1 MQSLTTGTKKFSPN
15 SEQPSTDASSSQTS
29 GHGAEHRCGVSA
41 PLQGLGFSAWGECFL
56 LQQQG
61 LTPDQSSWEGTNKA
75 ALAARSSQAKLAKT
89 AVALRT
95 AVPKSKAS
103 QALSNDH
110 QGILHKWK
118 KNPKPA
124 VSILQNQQSSNFN
137 FFLTWF
143 KPAAHSGTR
152 GSTGSSIGYRYE

>member
-1 MQSLTTGTKKFSPN
+1 
-15 SEQPSTDASSSQTS
+15 
-29 GHGAEHRCGVSA
+29 VSA

-137 FFLTWF
+137 FFLTWKIYHF
-143 KPAAHSGTR
+143 EGQRHQSLCKLCLSADFFNTLIPRTPATSAVHSL
-152 GSTGSSIGYRYE
+152 